1 MKTIQNSELRNCIL
15 VRISCVTMWDNSLYL
30 FTLNNPTCE
39 MSGMTRHY
47 IWEALWSIQSTFT
60 GSSQG
65 SQTQQHNHWNP
76 LPQAHPKKLPSYL
89 STVLTFNSL
98 CAFYRWGHQ
107 DPENLLP
114 LHLWVCENLKVSPGL
129 LTPNSVIFLLSY
141 TTSKKSIQNVF
152 MDLNLSCQHHHQL
165 Q

>member
-89 STVLTFNSL
+89 STVLTFNSMCIKICYL
-98 CAFYRWGHQ
+98 NTTGDFTITSSNRFFFFLGPH
-107 DPENLLP
+107 LLHMEVPRLEVELELRP
-114 LHLWVCENLKVSPGL
+114 LA
-129 LTPNSVIFLLSY
+129 Y
-141 TTSKKSIQNVF
+141 TTAHSNA
-152 MDLNLSCQHHHQL
+152 
-165 Q
+165 